1 MSSDPERV
9 VVIVFSGPELGLY
22 SIVVDVTRSEVEG
35 RLWIFFKGVC
45 VCVYTRHSYFKTS
58 FDNRC
63 RLDFD
68 NVMCKRK
75 TIFHHCVCVG

>member
-35 RLWIFFKGVC
+35 RLWIFFKGLC
-45 VCVYTRHSYFKTS
+45 VCVHQT
-58 FDNRC
+58 
-63 RLDFD
+63 
-68 NVMCKRK
+68 
-75 TIFHHCVCVG
+75 